1 MRCRGVVGSAWL
13 NDGVMNDEGAGVNLI
28 EVGVGVGVICF
39 VIVEKIS
46 ESFLIAVIWS
56 SPMLEKGALGAGFV
70 SALANS
76 KAAMVAFSAEEL

>member
-1 MRCRGVVGSAWL
+1 MT
-13 NDGVMNDEGAGVNLI
+13 DGVMDGEGAGVNLI
-28 EVGVGVGVICF
+28 EVGVGVGVGVIYF